1 MSIAGKRV
9 FFNFLFFEWSLGPV
23 PVSWQRETR
32 VSVLVLSYNL
42 TDITME
48 ALCDNWLLKQLTDAD
63 LSFSPPW
70 IFLSYAFSHV
80 VPAFRPSTHMNPY
93 YYVCTRV
100 TREGKYTLVAVNLI
114 LYLKDFIQCLQ
125 LGEGFISAFFLKL
138 STKSSFAIYLLH
150 LCSRPPQDNTPEFK
164 IIARGWGSGL
174 FP

>member
-1 MSIAGKRV
+1 MLFSKSYTNTTITPVLMSTAGKGS
-9 FFNFLFFEWSLGPV
+9 FYNFLFFKSSLGPV

-32 VSVLVLSYNL
+32 LSVLVVSYNL

-48 ALCDNWLLKQLTDAD
+48 ALCDNWLPKQLTDAD

-80 VPAFRPSTHMNPY
+80 VPAFRPSSHMNPY

-114 LYLKDFIQCLQ
+114 RCLKNFIQCLQ
-125 LGEGFISAFFLKL
+125 LGEGLIWALVLKL
-138 STKSSFAIYLLH
+138 STKSSFVI
-150 LCSRPPQDNTPEFK
+150 
-164 IIARGWGSGL
+164 
-174 FP
+174 